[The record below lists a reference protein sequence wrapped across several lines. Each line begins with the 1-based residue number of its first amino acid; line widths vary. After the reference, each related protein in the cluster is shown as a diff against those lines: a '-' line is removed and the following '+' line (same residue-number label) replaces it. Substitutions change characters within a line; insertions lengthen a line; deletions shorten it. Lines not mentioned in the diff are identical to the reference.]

1 MYCPYCGQ
9 LLADGFKF
17 CPKCGKQMPDIQNK
31 GVEQINVQQVQ
42 NWNRG
47 YSRKEMSRQECPNS
61 QWWKFWVKKDR
72 AVWIS
77 LLMLILG
84 LVISSFGYFVAM
96 AAKEQGCSTSPEWFA
111 FALGCLIDILG
122 MATIYSGLLSLLHK
136 IKPAQRSGS
145 IGAKIVA
152 IVLCVVLYL
161 LFTFVVGATGA
172 KHFSVWD
179 FLIFFAFCS
188 AIWRGIVG
196 EKTGRDRKEQNE
208 HSVREDVPD
217 MEVVLGCWIV
227 LIVIIAV
234 VIAIFGW
241 GLNGNQK
248 DDTSKADKYHNQEGA
263 VSQDAKKKE
272 WTLADEY
279 RDQESAVSSESR
291 NKPKTFGDYFG
302 GVEQTIDPRR
312 RDRR

>member
-17 CPKCGKQMPDIQNK
+17 CPKCGKQMPDIPQK
-31 GVEQINVQQVQ
+31 GVEQSDVPQVQ

-47 YSRKEMSRQECPNS
+47 YSRKETPRQECPNS
-61 QWWKFWVKKDR
+61 QWWKFWIKKDR

-111 FALGCLIDILG
+111 FALGCLINILG
-122 MATIYSGLLSLLHK
+122 MATLYSGLLSLLHK
-136 IKPAQRSGS
+136 ITPAQRTGS
-145 IGAKIVA
+145 ISAKIVA

-161 LFTFVVGATGA
+161 LFAFVVGATGA

-179 FLIFFAFCS
+179 FLIFFALCS
-188 AIWRGIVG
+188 AIWRGVVG
-196 EKTGRDRKEQNE
+196 EKNGRDCKDQDEHAIRK
-208 HSVREDVPD
+208 DVPD
-217 MEVVLGCWIV
+217 MEIILGCWIV
-227 LIVIIAV
+227 VIVIIAV
-234 VIAIFGW
+234 IIAIFGW
-241 GLNGNQK
+241 GLNGDQK
-248 DDTSKADKYHNQEGA
+248 GDTPKVDKYHNQEGA

-291 NKPKTFGDYFG
+291 NKPKTHGDYFG
-302 GVEQTIDPRR
+302 GVE
-312 RDRR
+312 